1 MKGEVV
7 SRELSKRFARELAV
21 VRITRCK
28 RERNAA
34 FEHEKFAVD

>member
-21 VRITRCK
+21 ERITRCK
-28 RERNAA
+28 RERNGLS
-34 FEHEKFAVD
+34 KRKIRG